1 MPRFNLSWLYVI
13 IAMSFAILYFSNQEG
28 GIDKQIT
35 YTEFK
40 DMINKGYANK
50 IIAYDDN
57 TVEMYIKPEFVKDV
71 FKNDYKK
78 VGRNPAL
85 NVEIGS
91 MESLDK
97 FMEKAQEEGHFTG
110 SISYEKKTRLLRCII
125 LEYRSVFIVDR
136 YLDVCHAPHERRSRG
151 RRRQSIQRR

>member
-91 MESLDK
+91 MEVILPDLSVMKRNATTSVHYFGISLR
-97 FMEKAQEEGHFTG
+97 F
-110 SISYEKKTRLLRCII
+110 YC
-125 LEYRSVFIVDR
+125 
-136 YLDVCHAPHERRSRG
+136 
-151 RRRQSIQRR
+151 

>member
-85 NVEIGS
+85 NVEIGY

-97 FMEKAQEEGHFTG
+97 FMEKAQEE
-110 SISYEKKTRLLRCII
+110 ETRLLRCII
-125 LEYRSVFIVDR
+125 LEYRSVFTVDR

-151 RRRQSIQRR
+151 RRRQSVQRR

>member
-1 MPRFNLSWLYVI
+1 
-13 IAMSFAILYFSNQEG
+13 
-28 GIDKQIT
+28 
-35 YTEFK
+35 
-40 DMINKGYANK
+40 MINKGYANK

-97 FMEKAQEEGHFTG
+97 FMEKAQEEGHLPDL
-110 SISYEKKTRLLRCII
+110 SVMKRTRLLRCII
-125 LEYRSVFIVDR
+125 LEYRSVFTVDR
-136 YLDVCHAPHERRSRG
+136 YMDVCHAPHERRSRG
-151 RRRQSIQRR
+151 RRRQSVQRR

>member
-1 MPRFNLSWLYVI
+1 MSENTNNKPKINMPRFNLSWLYVI

-57 TVEMYIKPEFVKDV
+57 TC
-71 FKNDYKK
+71 
-78 VGRNPAL
+78 
-85 NVEIGS
+85 
-91 MESLDK
+91 
-97 FMEKAQEEGHFTG
+97 
-110 SISYEKKTRLLRCII
+110 LLYTSPSPRDC
-125 LEYRSVFIVDR
+125 S
-136 YLDVCHAPHERRSRG
+136 
-151 RRRQSIQRR
+151 

>member
-1 MPRFNLSWLYVI
+1 MSENTNNKPKINMPRFNLSWLYVI

-71 FKNDYKK
+71 FKNDYK
-78 VGRNPAL
+78 NC
-85 NVEIGS
+85 
-91 MESLDK
+91 
-97 FMEKAQEEGHFTG
+97 
-110 SISYEKKTRLLRCII
+110 LLYTSPSPR
-125 LEYRSVFIVDR
+125 D
-136 YLDVCHAPHERRSRG
+136 
-151 RRRQSIQRR
+151 

>member
-50 IIAYDDN
+50 VIANYQL
-57 TVEMYIKPEFVKDV
+57 
-71 FKNDYKK
+71 
-78 VGRNPAL
+78 R
-85 NVEIGS
+85 
-91 MESLDK
+91 
-97 FMEKAQEEGHFTG
+97 EE
-110 SISYEKKTRLLRCII
+110 TRLLRCII
-125 LEYRSVFIVDR
+125 LEYCSILTIDR
-136 YLDVCHAPHERRSRG
+136 NLDVCHAPHERWSRNW
-151 RRRQSIQRR
+151 RRQSVQCR

>member
-1 MPRFNLSWLYVI
+1 MSENTNNKPKINMPRFNLSWLYVI

-71 FKNDYKK
+71 FKNDYNRIADSQNSNLCGRLKMTIKK
-78 VGRNPAL
+78 
-85 NVEIGS
+85 
-91 MESLDK
+91 
-97 FMEKAQEEGHFTG
+97 
-110 SISYEKKTRLLRCII
+110 
-125 LEYRSVFIVDR
+125 
-136 YLDVCHAPHERRSRG
+136 
-151 RRRQSIQRR
+151 

>member
-1 MPRFNLSWLYVI
+1 
-13 IAMSFAILYFSNQEG
+13 
-28 GIDKQIT
+28 
-35 YTEFK
+35 
-40 DMINKGYANK
+40 MINKGYVNK

-110 SISYEKKTRLLRCII
+110 SISYPNKSTTSAHYFGISLRF
-125 LEYRSVFIVDR
+125 YFIVIW
-136 YLDVCHAPHERRSRG
+136 VCFMRRMSG
-151 RRRQSIQRR
+151 GAGAGGESVQRR

>member
-1 MPRFNLSWLYVI
+1 
-13 IAMSFAILYFSNQEG
+13 MSFAILYFSNQEG

-91 MESLDK
+91 TADSHCIRATHSGIL
-97 FMEKAQEEGHFTG
+97 T
-110 SISYEKKTRLLRCII
+110 SIHSTAAYATVSPR
-125 LEYRSVFIVDR
+125 
-136 YLDVCHAPHERRSRG
+136 
-151 RRRQSIQRR
+151 IQRSPTQCITTLPCLLYTSRCV

>member
-50 IIAYDDN
+50 IIAY
-57 TVEMYIKPEFVKDV
+57 V
-71 FKNDYKK
+71 F
-78 VGRNPAL
+78 
-85 NVEIGS
+85 
-91 MESLDK
+91 
-97 FMEKAQEEGHFTG
+97 
-110 SISYEKKTRLLRCII
+110 
-125 LEYRSVFIVDR
+125 
-136 YLDVCHAPHERRSRG
+136 
-151 RRRQSIQRR
+151 

>member
-57 TVEMYIKPEFVKDV
+57 TVEMYINRNLLKMYLKMTI
-71 FKNDYKK
+71 KK
-78 VGRNPAL
+78 
-85 NVEIGS
+85 
-91 MESLDK
+91 
-97 FMEKAQEEGHFTG
+97 
-110 SISYEKKTRLLRCII
+110 
-125 LEYRSVFIVDR
+125 
-136 YLDVCHAPHERRSRG
+136 
-151 RRRQSIQRR
+151 

>member
-57 TVEMYIKPEFVKDV
+57 TVAV
-71 FKNDYKK
+71 
-78 VGRNPAL
+78 
-85 NVEIGS
+85 
-91 MESLDK
+91 
-97 FMEKAQEEGHFTG
+97 
-110 SISYEKKTRLLRCII
+110 SYTHLTLPTIC
-125 LEYRSVFIVDR
+125 SV
-136 YLDVCHAPHERRSRG
+136 
-151 RRRQSIQRR
+151 